1 MHKRKTEVL
10 AIIPA
15 RSGSKTIRDKNIMS
29 IGGKPLIAYSIE
41 HALQSELITRV
52 IVSTD
57 SEYYAEIS
65 KEHGA
70 EIPFL
75 RPSEFAGDFSTDLEV
90 FIHALEY
97 LEKNENYKP
106 EICVHFRPTCPIRD
120 VADIDNMIRIIQ
132 ENPSIDSVRSLSIAE
147 ETPFKMWSMS
157 DNMEI
162 TPVVTCDIKEAYN
175 MPRQKLPVVY
185 IQNASIDV
193 VRSSTITVKKSMTGD
208 KISGYVM
215 EHFYD
220 IDTME
225 HFEKASNAL
234 MLKKGNFV
242 NKKFCFDID
251 GVIATLTPGNDYSR
265 AMPIEDNIKVI
276 NQLFDSGNIIILHTA
291 RGFITGI
298 DWTDITKKQLEKWGV
313 LYHQLYLGKPAADY
327 YIDDRMISISDLKK
341 IVEGFK

>member
-1 MHKRKTEVL
+1 MNKNKTEVL
-10 AIIPA
+10 AVIPA

-29 IGGKPLIAYSIE
+29 VGGKPLIAYSIE

-70 EIPFL
+70 DVPFL
-75 RPSEFAGDFSTDLEV
+75 RPSEFAGDDSTDLEV

-106 EICVHFRPTCPIRD
+106 EICVHLRPTCPIRD
-120 VADIDNMIRIIQ
+120 VVDIDNMIRIIQ
-132 ENPSIDSVRSLSIAE
+132 NNPSIDSVRSLSLAE
-147 ETPFKMWSMS
+147 ETPFKMWRIS
-157 DNMEI
+157 DNSEI
-162 TPVVTCDIKEAYN
+162 IPVATCDIKEAYN

-185 IQNASIDV
+185 IQNASVDII
-193 VRSSTITVKKSMTGD
+193 RSYTITGKKSMTGEI
-208 KISGYVM
+208 ISGYVM

-220 IDTME
+220 IDTMDQ
-225 HFEKASNAL
+225 FEKVSHAL
-234 MLKKGNFV
+234 MFKKDNFI

-251 GVIATLTPGNDYSR
+251 GVIATLTPGNDYSK
-265 AMPIEDNIKVI
+265 AMPIEDNIKLI
-276 NQLFDSGNIIILHTA
+276 NKLFDSGNTIILHTA
-291 RGFITGI
+291 RGFVTGI
-298 DWTDITKKQLEKWGV
+298 NWESVTKQQLEKWGV

-327 YIDDRMISISDLKK
+327 YIDDRMISIEDLKK
-341 IVEGFK
+341 MFEE